1 MGSENFYLQLT
12 NLEEN
17 VNSSKNFK
25 HKNKSEFLQPPD
37 LFNMEYE
44 IEDANKILDDSE
56 DSLTKDKLEYKEIED
71 NKIEYKDKE
80 IKDKLYKEIEDNKEV
95 KENNRKRKK
104 IKNIKEDDGFVL
116 NLNDERFSKVYSSHH
131 YLLDP
136 SHPLYK
142 KNKASKIFN
151 EEKRKK
157 LFETEE

>member
-56 DSLTKDKLEYKEIED
+56 DSLTKDKLE
-71 NKIEYKDKE
+71 
-80 IKDKLYKEIEDNKEV
+80 YKEIEDNKEV